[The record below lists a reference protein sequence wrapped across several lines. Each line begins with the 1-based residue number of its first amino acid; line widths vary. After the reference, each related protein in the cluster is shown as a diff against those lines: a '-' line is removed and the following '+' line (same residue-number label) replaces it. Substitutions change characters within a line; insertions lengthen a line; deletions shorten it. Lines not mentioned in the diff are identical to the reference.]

1 MFSKVNSAGLFGL
14 KTYSVGV
21 EASIESLGLPKFE
34 IVGLPDA
41 AVSESR
47 DRVRAAMKNSRF
59 DFPVGRITVNLAPAD
74 KKKEGP
80 MYDVP
85 ILIALLIASGQLS
98 ADVSKCCFFGELSL
112 SGRVNKV
119 TGALPLAIHAR
130 DNGFTELFVP
140 LENASECFVVDKVN
154 IYPVKDV
161 KSLVAHLKGT
171 QKIKKIDK
179 NFYGEYEYPKEYM
192 FDFAD
197 VKGQYQVKR
206 ALEIAAAGGHN
217 TLMIGPP
224 GSGKSMLA
232 KRIPSILPDMTFE
245 ESLETTKIYSIA
257 GALADNISLIKSRP
271 FRSPHHTISA
281 AGLSGGG
288 RVPRPGELSLAH
300 HGVLFLDELPE
311 FPRVSMEVLRQPME
325 DGQITISRVSGTLT
339 YPCEVML
346 VCAMNPC
353 SCGFYGHP
361 TKKCTCPKGAPAKY
375 LAKVSGPLLDRL
387 DIHIEVPQ
395 VDFKKL
401 SDDTLAESSA
411 EIKKRVNAARKIQQ
425 QRLQGTGVSCNGKMT
440 PALTRKFCV
449 IDDKTKNMLEKSF
462 EALGLSARAYDKIL
476 RVARTIADLDNSADI
491 TLDHVTEA
499 VQYRSLDRKFWRE

>member
-21 EASIESLGLPKFE
+21 EASTESLALPKFE

-59 DFPVGRITVNLAPAD
+59 EFPVGRITINLSPAD

-85 ILIALLIASGQLS
+85 IFIALLIASGQLS

-130 DNGFTELFVP
+130 DSGFTELFVP
-140 LENASECFVVDKVN
+140 LENASECFVVDKIN
-154 IYPVKDV
+154 IYPVSDV
-161 KSLVAHLKGT
+161 KSLVSHLKGEK
-171 QKIKKIDK
+171 KIKKIDK

-257 GALADNISLIKSRP
+257 GALSDNISLIKSRP

-353 SCGFYGHP
+353 PCGFYGHP
-361 TKKCTCPKGAPAKY
+361 TKRCTCPKGAPAKY

-425 QRLQGTGVSCNGKMT
+425 QRLKGTGVSCNGKMT
-440 PALTRKFCV
+440 PALTRKFCAL
-449 IDDKTKNMLEKSF
+449 DEKSKNMLEKSF

-476 RVARTIADLDNSADI
+476 RVARTIADLDNSASI

-499 VQYRSLDRKFWRE
+499 VQYRSLDRKFWKE